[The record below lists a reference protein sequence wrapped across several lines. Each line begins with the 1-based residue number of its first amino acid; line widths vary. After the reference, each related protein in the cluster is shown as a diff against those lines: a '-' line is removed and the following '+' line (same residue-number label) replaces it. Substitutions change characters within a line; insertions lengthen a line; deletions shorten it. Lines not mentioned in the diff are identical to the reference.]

1 LSQKQNEVRAFYEML
16 KILLANPCLIIML
29 GDWRTGKTDT
39 SLLIAHLAKKWK
51 LVDRIGSN
59 IWTYNNPLVEYV
71 TSMGSLRRFL
81 YQDRSIKLFP
91 FDEALTHLPRRRA
104 MSKKSVDVVSLIPEL
119 SKAHG
124 RMIFIAQTEK
134 IDSEL
139 WDTAFL
145 RATMR
150 KESKTVLT
158 VKSTLFESV
167 SFTGV
172 PRSPI
177 RFDKDRLAEFSV
189 SENVGFDSLSLE
201 VKCASL
207 YAGGTSLSTIA
218 KDLALHRELVKRNI
232 RKVLKA
238 FIERE
243 QIQVVE
249 TPKPAQSETGL
260 ESEAD

>member
-1 LSQKQNEVRAFYEML
+1 MSEVRAFYEML
-16 KILLANPCLIIML
+16 KILFANPCLVLML

-39 SLLIAHLAKKWK
+39 SCLIAHLALKWK
-51 LVDRIGSN
+51 LIERIGSN

-81 YQDRSIKLFP
+81 WQDRTTKLFL

-104 MSKKSVDVVSLIPEL
+104 MSKKSVDVISLIPEL

-134 IDSEL
+134 VDSEL
-139 WDTAFL
+139 FDTAFL

-158 VKSTLFESV
+158 VRSTLFESV

-177 RFDKDRLAEFSV
+177 RFDKDRLAEFSAT
-189 SENVGFDSLSLE
+189 ETVGFDTLSLE
-201 VKCASL
+201 GKCATL
-207 YAGGTSLSTIA
+207 YSRGVSISTIG
-218 KDLALHRELVKRNI
+218 KDLGLHRELVKRSI

-238 FIERE
+238 YFDRE
-243 QIQVVE
+243 QIHMIE
-249 TPKPAQSETGL
+249 SSKPAQSETAP
-260 ESEAD
+260 ESEVS